1 MGDIISEATCLAVK
15 YEPSLSE
22 HDWTGPRVM
31 ILLASFWIVLST
43 MVSTVKYFR
52 TKFDASNHLLIVQ

>member
-31 ILLASFWIVLST
+31 ILLASF
-43 MVSTVKYFR
+43 
-52 TKFDASNHLLIVQ
+52 